1 MNKLMKYETPEI
13 EVTRFN
19 IQKSVM
25 ADLTDFFGPSQPDG
39 GPTKPTID
47 WDAQKGAQKHEKEN

>member
-19 IQKSVM
+19 IQKNVM
-25 ADLTDFFGPSQPDG
+25 ADFGGEAGDGNGVTNFFGPSQPDG
-39 GPTKPTID
+39 GPTKPIFGLD
-47 WDAQKGAQKHEKEN
+47 D